1 MYTVEGDVAL
11 GKVLE
16 SLKEKAGG
24 EPVDVKALGGDDAVR
39 EYFAAVLPD
48 FDRDRV
54 YTADIKKLFSWYNQL
69 LAAGIVEFVAK
80 EDEPSATEAE

>member
-1 MYTVEGDVAL
+1 MNILRPCCLTLIGI
-11 GKVLE
+11 G
-16 SLKEKAGG
+16 
-24 EPVDVKALGGDDAVR
+24 
-39 EYFAAVLPD
+39 
-48 FDRDRV
+48 V